1 MVSATASTKAI
12 EKVID
17 EPAADTE
24 HGPRETDPE
33 KYSVFTKSEK
43 WCIVTMVSYALLSS
57 NLCSFIY
64 FPALKL
70 LSERFSVSVD
80 QINLMITSY
89 MAVATVAPTMVGDFA
104 DVLGRRLA
112 YLVTLSLFVTSN
124 ICLALAKS
132 YSQLLG
138 LRVLQ
143 ALGVSGR

>member
-1 MVSATASTKAI
+1 MVSATASTTI
-12 EKVID
+12 EKDIR
-17 EPAADTE
+17 EPTADPE
-24 HGPRETDPE
+24 RGPRETDSEP
-33 KYSVFTKSEK
+33 YSAFTKREK
-43 WCIVTMVSYALLSS
+43 WFIVTMVSYALLSS

-64 FPALKL
+64 FPALKF
-70 LSERFSVSVD
+70 LSERFSVSVG

-89 MAVATVAPTMVGDFA
+89 MAVATVAPTLVGDLA
-104 DVLGRRLA
+104 DILGRRLA